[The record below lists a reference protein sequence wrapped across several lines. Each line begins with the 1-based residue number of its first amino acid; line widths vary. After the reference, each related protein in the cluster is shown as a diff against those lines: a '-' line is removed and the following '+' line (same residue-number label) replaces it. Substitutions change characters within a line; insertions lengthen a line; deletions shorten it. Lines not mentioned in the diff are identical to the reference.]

1 MASNSK
7 LLSSEKADL
16 KALKKSMPKNMAFA
30 QSGPVTV
37 LVRVMTNCVHVSTA
51 LASPNEKKFWLKLA
65 SIGPLNGCSRIFMCR
80 CRDRTCTPIMGK
92 ATRKHKRNT
101 SHHFLTK
108 VKKNPANRRVFLYL
122 KYKHLL
128 IFEAPIIHYNWRP
141 CQAFFH

>member
-51 LASPNEKKFWLKLA
+51 LASPNEKKVRAKVGQYRAAERMFENIYVSLPRPDLYPDYGQSDAEAQAEYFA
-65 SIGPLNGCSRIFMCR
+65 SLFN
-80 CRDRTCTPIMGK
+80 
-92 ATRKHKRNT
+92 
-101 SHHFLTK
+101 
-108 VKKNPANRRVFLYL
+108 
-122 KYKHLL
+122 
-128 IFEAPIIHYNWRP
+128 
-141 CQAFFH
+141 